1 MEAKIDITLVP
12 RGTVAKKKVTRMLIK
27 AVQSKMRI
35 TKQYEDGRS
44 SFWWMSIIRPCP
56 NDTNF
61 EHHYITKWN
70 ARNDHSAIVSGD
82 ENELRI
88 QFETP
93 GDAVA
98 LLLYAEQIAFT
109 VTGTLLDVWGTPYTW
124 CKNDGWL
131 LIKENVSLKENSN
144 GSETKS
150 QPRTYK
156 ARV

>member
-70 ARNDHSAIVSGD
+70 ARNDHNAIMSGD

-88 QFETP
+88 QFKTP

-98 LLLYAEQIAFT
+98 LLLYAEQMAFT
-109 VTGTLLDVWGTPYTW
+109 VEGTLTDEWGT
-124 CKNDGWL
+124 
-131 LIKENVSLKENSN
+131 
-144 GSETKS
+144 
-150 QPRTYK
+150 TYK
-156 ARV
+156 WYEKLGWYRNEE

>member
-70 ARNDHSAIVSGD
+70 ARNDHNAIMSGD

-88 QFETP
+88 QFKTP

-98 LLLYAEQIAFT
+98 LLLYAEQMAFT

-124 CKNDGWL
+124 CSNDGWL
-131 LIKENVSLKENSN
+131 LIRENDDGRKTESKSSN
-144 GSETKS
+144 
-150 QPRTYK
+150 YK

>member
-70 ARNDHSAIVSGD
+70 ARNDHNAIMSGD

-88 QFETP
+88 QFKTP

-98 LLLYAEQIAFT
+98 LLLYAEQMAFT

-124 CKNDGWL
+124 CSNDGWL
-131 LIKENVSLKENSN
+131 LIRENDDGRKTES
-144 GSETKS
+144 KS
-150 QPRTYK
+150 GTYK